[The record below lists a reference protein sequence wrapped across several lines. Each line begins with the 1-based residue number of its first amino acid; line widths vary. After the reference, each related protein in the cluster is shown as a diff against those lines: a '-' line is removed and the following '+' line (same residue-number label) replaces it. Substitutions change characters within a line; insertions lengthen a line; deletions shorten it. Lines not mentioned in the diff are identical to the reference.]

1 MTIITAIPTLVTA
14 ATICYLI
21 VTKVKLWDAYKCLE
35 GHMQANDTTQREVKR
50 LKEEIEK
57 LHRQHGKERSWF
69 ERDLKDEADRSRSSL
84 HEIRED
90 LKASRKLNKEKQS
103 VIDSYVFSDITSI
116 KFTAHVPNDG
126 WKRTEFKLGIG
137 SCGKEV
143 TALHWVEKDDR
154 YELTQTCTDGE
165 RKEFTYYKKDVAGRI
180 EIAYKVANT
189 TH

>member
-1 MTIITAIPTLVTA
+1 MITFISITTSLVSFA
-14 ATICYLI
+14 LLAKY
-21 VTKVKLWDAYKCLE
+21 AYRCAHLNESIHAENSMRKGCQIQLE
-35 GHMQANDTTQREVKR
+35 
-50 LKEEIEK
+50 
-57 LHRQHGKERSWF
+57 
-69 ERDLKDEADRSRSSL
+69 ERDGRIRDLESVVRRVRWEGDQDLKNQSETLSNL
-84 HEIRED
+84 RED
-90 LKASRKLNKEKQS
+90 LRASRKLNKELQK
-103 VIDSYVFSDITSI
+103 VIDGYVFSDITSI
-116 KFTAHVPNDG
+116 KFTAHVPDAG

-143 TALHWVEKDDR
+143 TALHWIEKDDR